1 MHSLN
6 RVLQAT
12 DRAMTA
18 ARDVLETKVAN
29 SVRRFDRR
37 IRREAELD

>member
-18 ARDVLETKVAN
+18 ARDVETKVAN